1 MHYADQYWALVLFLK
16 YSISLFEIM
25 GQLHLSLKVTFLISY
40 LKGEEILQIS
50 VQNWRSSLF
59 AR

>member
-1 MHYADQYWALVLFLK
+1 MHNAVQYWAFILFSK
-16 YSISLFEIM
+16 YSISLYEVM

-50 VQNWRSSLF
+50 FQNWRSSLF